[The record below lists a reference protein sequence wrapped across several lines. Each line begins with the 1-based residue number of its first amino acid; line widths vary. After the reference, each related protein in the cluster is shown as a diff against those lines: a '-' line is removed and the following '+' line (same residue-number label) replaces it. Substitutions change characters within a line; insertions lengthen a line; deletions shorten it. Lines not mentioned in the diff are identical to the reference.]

1 MTPFHRVSRQSAHR
15 LLQAVFVVAAAGSAL
30 ASCTSAPPDPS
41 ARVATDLAIAERAL
55 ANGNE
60 QKAYRQLV
68 VAAQE
73 RGRWLP
79 PAERLDLAEALL
91 EIRDY
96 RWAGNLTLQL
106 FDESSL
112 GPRADWSPP
121 PEERH
126 RSLLLLGKVL
136 FFLSRAPLESP
147 EPPEEAAQ
155 RQASLE
161 WAESALRQVAD
172 AQGPRSGEAL
182 YYLAKVL
189 AVLEKGSEAKA
200 LQDRFLKTVPE
211 EKRRDTMASLPTCG
225 TWSKPPAS
233 EPLVSTKLE
242 GLTPPV
248 KEHAP
253 PPKYTQPAR
262 FARIQGSVI
271 VQAIIDSSGKPVCF
285 HVLKALPQ
293 GLTEAAIETI
303 SRWRFVPAK
312 LGGQPVSVFY
322 NLSVNFKL
330 Q

>member
-1 MTPFHRVSRQSAHR
+1 MTLFHSGSAHR
-15 LLQAVFVVAAAGSAL
+15 LLRAALVMATAGSAL
-30 ASCTSAPPDPS
+30 ASCTSAPPDSS
-41 ARVATDLAIAERAL
+41 ARLARDLASAERAL

-60 QKAYRQLV
+60 EKAYRQLV
-68 VAAQE
+68 IAAQE
-73 RGRWLP
+73 RAKWLSP
-79 PAERLDLAEALL
+79 GERLDLAEALL

-106 FDESSL
+106 FDERSL
-112 GPRADWSPP
+112 GPKAEWNPKS
-121 PEERH
+121 EELH

-161 WAESALRQVAD
+161 WAESALREVAD
-172 AQGPRSGEAL
+172 ARGPRSGEAL

-189 AVLEKGSEAKA
+189 AALEKRSEAKA
-200 LQDRFLKTVPE
+200 LQGRFLKTVPE
-211 EKRRDTMASLPTCG
+211 EERRGAMASLPACR

-233 EPLVSTKLE
+233 EPLDSTRLE

-262 FARIQGSVI
+262 FARIQGTVV

-285 HVLKALPQ
+285 QPLKALPQ
-293 GLTEAAIETI
+293 GLTEAAIEAI

-312 LGGQPVSVFY
+312 LDGQPVSVFY